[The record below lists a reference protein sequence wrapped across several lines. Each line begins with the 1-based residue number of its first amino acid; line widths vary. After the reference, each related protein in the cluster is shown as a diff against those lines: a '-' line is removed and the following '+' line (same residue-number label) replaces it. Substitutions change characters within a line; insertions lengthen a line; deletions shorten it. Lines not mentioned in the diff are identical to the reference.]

1 MDIAVNL
8 KYVQEKIKAA
18 ALKTGKSDADITLVV
33 VSKEATVGQ
42 VEEAYSCGVR
52 DFGENRFQKAKEK
65 LSTTPSDIKWHF
77 IGHLQ
82 TNKAKDVLPR
92 FSLIHSLDSYKL
104 AQEISRLASK
114 KEEEARALVQVN
126 IAGEKSKYGLSPG
139 EVKDF
144 LEAIRGLPFLKVTG
158 LMTMAPFVPDPEEVR
173 PYFREMRIIFK
184 TLKVP
189 RISLNYLSMGMS
201 NDFVVALEEGAN
213 IVRIGSLIFK

>member
-1 MDIAVNL
+1 MNIAVNL
-8 KYVQEKIKAA
+8 KYIQEKIKAV
-18 ALKTGKSDADITLVV
+18 ALRTGKSDADITLVV
-33 VSKEATVGQ
+33 VSKEATVEQ
-42 VEEAYSCGVR
+42 IEDAYRCGAR
-52 DFGENRFQKAKEK
+52 NFGENRFQNAKEK
-65 LSTTPSDIKWHF
+65 LSATPSDIKWHF

-82 TNKAKDVLPR
+82 TNKAKDVLSR

-104 AQEISRLASK
+104 AKEISRLAVK
-114 KEEEARALVQVN
+114 REEEVRTLVQVN

-144 LEAIRGLPFLKVTG
+144 LEAVRGLPFLRVTG

-173 PYFREMRIIFK
+173 PYFRQMSVLFE

-189 RISLNYLSMGMS
+189 GISLNYLSMGMS

-213 IVRIGSLIFK
+213 IIRVGSLIFN